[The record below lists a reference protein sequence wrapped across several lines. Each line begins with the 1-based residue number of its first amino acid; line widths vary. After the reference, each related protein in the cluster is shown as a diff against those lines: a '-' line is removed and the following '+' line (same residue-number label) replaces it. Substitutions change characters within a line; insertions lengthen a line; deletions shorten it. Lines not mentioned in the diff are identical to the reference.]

1 MAGAEVLDQY
11 RKRSGLRVRF
21 RLACARLL
29 ILAMLI
35 AGPGAAGAAFAA
47 DSGSNTSAVAVNT
60 QNGSSVF
67 RLAFAVRQVT
77 GSVVD
82 NQNAAVAYASCTA
95 CQTVAISIQIL
106 LISGSPTTFTPTNV
120 AVAVNQNCN
129 LCDTLALAYQ
139 FAVGVNTELRFTH
152 EGRREIADIRRQL
165 SALGQSGLTG
175 PEIANQVN
183 TLMTQLGSVLQTQ
196 LVGVREPPRRPEG
209 EGQQNTQP
217 SPAATATPPTTTT
230 TPTQPQ
236 TTDTTGAPTT
246 TTPAQSGP
254 SSSPSTT
261 PAPPPASTPTTT
273 QPTSTAP

>member
-47 DSGSNTSAVAVNT
+47 DSGSNTSAVAVIT

-175 PEIANQVN
+175 PEIADQVN

-217 SPAATATPPTTTT
+217 SPAATATPPTSSQ
-230 TPTQPQ
+230 PT
-236 TTDTTGAPTT
+236 DTT
-246 TTPAQSGP
+246 TTPAP
-254 SSSPSTT
+254 AAPTDTTTT